1 LIARDGGRGERAD
14 SLIYRGKSEELDGD
28 FSGGEGILNPLIVAI
43 WLMLPAYLPN
53 NFAVLFGGGRP
64 LDFGRNFSD
73 GRRILGDGKTFRGT
87 VAGTM
92 AGVGAGLILDSISS
106 SKPDL
111 GLPDFGSGAE
121 LVLVL
126 IGLSLGAM
134 AGDIVASFFKRRM
147 GLESGAA
154 LFLVDQL
161 DFVIGCWALTFILAP
176 RWFSENFTPEIIF
189 IVLIVTPILHR
200 ATNIIGYKIR
210 AKKEPW

>member
-1 LIARDGGRGERAD
+1 MN
-14 SLIYRGKSEELDGD
+14 SLVI
-28 FSGGEGILNPLIVAI
+28 AI

-64 LDFGRNFSD
+64 LDFGRRFRD

-87 VAGTM
+87 IAGVL
-92 AGVGAGLILDSISS
+92 AGVGVGIALNEIASTW
-106 SKPDL
+106 PDL
-111 GLPDFGSGAE
+111 GLPGFGAGYE
-121 LVLVL
+121 LFLVL

-147 GLESGAA
+147 GMERGAA

-161 DFVIGCWALTFILAP
+161 DFVIGSWALLFILAP
-176 RWFSENFTPEIIF
+176 RWFSENFTSEIIF

>member
-1 LIARDGGRGERAD
+1 MNSLLI
-14 SLIYRGKSEELDGD
+14 
-28 FSGGEGILNPLIVAI
+28 AI

-64 LDFGRNFSD
+64 LDLGRRFRD

-87 VAGTM
+87 IAGILG
-92 AGVGAGLILDSISS
+92 GVGMGLVLNEIASAR
-106 SKPDL
+106 PDL
-111 GLPDFGSGAE
+111 GLPGFGAGYE
-121 LVLVL
+121 LFLVL

-134 AGDIVASFFKRRM
+134 IGDVVASFFKRRM
-147 GLESGAA
+147 GMERGAA

-161 DFVIGCWALTFILAP
+161 DFVLGSWALLLVLAP
-176 RWFSENFTPEIIF
+176 GWFSQNFSPEIIF

-200 ATNIIGYKIR
+200 VTNIIGYKIR